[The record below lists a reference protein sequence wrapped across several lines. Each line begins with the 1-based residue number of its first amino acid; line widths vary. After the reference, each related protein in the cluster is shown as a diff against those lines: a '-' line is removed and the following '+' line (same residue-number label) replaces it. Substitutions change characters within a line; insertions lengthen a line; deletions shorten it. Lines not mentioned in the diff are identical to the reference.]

1 MKIKKY
7 ESIVLDVLQF
17 NKLARKSDFVLYGAV
32 LKRLGVDLKST
43 TLFEFLSTADE
54 KKMPSFETITRCRRH
69 LQSLRT
75 DLQDNQTA
83 VARENLID
91 DYQVYNR
98 SGIGENNGN

>member
-7 ESIVLDVLQF
+7 ESLVLETLQN
-17 NKLARKSDFVLYGAV
+17 NKLSRSSDFVLYGSV
-32 LKRLGVDLKST
+32 LKKLGVNLST
-43 TLFEFLSTADE
+43 TSLYEFLSTADE

-69 LQSLRT
+69 IQALRT

-98 SGIGENNGN
+98 SGIGEK